1 MTIKKDKKTDKYV
14 NPNNVNCAYFILLKE
29 FETLKKIAQE
39 GNEIKDTE
47 SRRKLYSDK
56 VANVLSGYFKP
67 VIPYW
72 VNTFVTFLET
82 KKLKIPPNDTHLR
95 INPQKKEIWLRINE
109 NTTQEDI
116 IAMWGDVEKAKET
129 IKTDWVYPKIS
140 ERDLEIY
147 LRNEFGD
154 EKYEQIVMDE
164 NFIAKYDDLDNVQLT
179 RIKYETNEK
188 LKKYPK

>member
-1 MTIKKDKKTDKYV
+1 MAIKTDKKIDKYV

-29 FETLKKIAQE
+29 FETFKKIAQE
-39 GNEIKDTE
+39 GNEIKDTVP
-47 SRRKLYSDK
+47 RKKLYSDK
-56 VANVLSGYFKP
+56 VTTVLSKYFKP

-72 VNTFVTFLET
+72 VSTFITFVET
-82 KKLKIPPNDTHLR
+82 KELKIQPNDAYLR
-95 INPQKKEIWLRINE
+95 IDPQTKEIWLRINE
-109 NTTQEDI
+109 QTTQQDVL
-116 IAMWGDVEKAKET
+116 AMWDDVEKAKEVLR
-129 IKTDWVYPKIS
+129 TDWVYPKIS